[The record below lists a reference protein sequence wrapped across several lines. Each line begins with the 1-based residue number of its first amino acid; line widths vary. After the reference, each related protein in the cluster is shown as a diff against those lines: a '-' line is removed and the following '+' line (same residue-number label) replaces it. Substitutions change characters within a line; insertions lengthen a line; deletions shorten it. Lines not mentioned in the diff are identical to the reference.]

1 MTEVIKPAM
10 KLGVTGGIGSGKTTV
25 CRIFNVLGVP
35 VFDADKAA
43 KQIMDTDKNM
53 MTSLNS
59 IVGKDLYLTGTLNR
73 TELAKLIFNNTT
85 LLAKVNSLVHPAI
98 YDLFK
103 GWVTEQN
110 TPYVIL
116 EAAILFES
124 GGTKHLDR
132 ILSVVAPVEDRIKRV
147 IKRNSLTKEE
157 VLDRIRNQMEDEARI
172 KLSDYVI
179 VNSENEMIIPS
190 IMRIHTEILNSINIV
205 N

>member
-190 IMRIHTEILNSINIV
+190 IMRIHTEILNSINTV

>member
-73 TELAKLIFNNTT
+73 TELAKLIFNDTT

-190 IMRIHTEILNSINIV
+190 IMRIHTEILTSINTF

>member
-43 KQIMDTDKNM
+43 KQIMDSDKNM
-53 MTSLNS
+53 MTRLNS
-59 IVGKDLYLTGTLNR
+59 IVGKDLYLSGTLNR
-73 TELAKLIFNNTT
+73 TELAKLIFNNTS

-98 YDLFK
+98 YNLF
-103 GWVTEQN
+103 GRWATEQN

-132 ILSVVAPVEDRIKRV
+132 ILSVVAPVDDRIKRV
-147 IKRNSLTKEE
+147 IKRNSLSKEE

-190 IMRIHTEILNSINIV
+190 IIRIHTEILTSINTI